1 MPAPA
6 SKPSSRLPWEAK
18 IRWQRHFVE
27 VAVKRDEKAA
37 ATEAG
42 ASNPQEMKEASDE
55 IELMT
60 VWYRVVDFV
69 RSADERVRF
78 RVNRDRSGR
87 VTFTDTRERKTGIAG
102 VTGIWGTLPPP
113 RPIRPRSM
121 TPTAFK
127 TRSRPVRRTGK
138 GRGDCAAAFGLD
150 VVGW

>member
-1 MPAPA
+1 MPAPLG
-6 SKPSSRLPWEAK
+6 KPSSKLAWEAK
-18 IRWQRHFVE
+18 IRWERHFVE
-27 VAVKRDEKAA
+27 VAVKRDEKAKPA
-37 ATEAG
+37 ESG
-42 ASNPQEMKEASDE
+42 ASDQQGVKEASDE

-127 TRSRPVRRTGK
+127 LE
-138 GRGDCAAAFGLD
+138 AARF
-150 VVGW
+150 VGAEKAEEIARQLTE

>member
-18 IRWQRHFVE
+18 IRWQRHLVQ
-27 VAVKRDEKAA
+27 VAVKRGEKAA
-37 ATEAG
+37 PTAAG
-42 ASNPQEMKEASDE
+42 ASNLQQIKEKSDE

-78 RVNRDRSGR
+78 RVNHDGSGR

-113 RPIRPRSM
+113 PPIRPRSM

-127 TRSRPVRRTGK
+127 AE
-138 GRGDCAAAFGLD
+138 AARF
-150 VVGW
+150 VGAEKAEEIARQLLE